1 MKEIILGIWLVVQGG
16 IDFKYKEIPL
26 WISILGG
33 IIGFIFCIIENRSV
47 TSVLSACIPGILI
60 LGFSWLTKEVIGYG
74 DGIVLLVMGIYLTF
88 SELLSIGMMA
98 FCVAGVVALLLLVLF
113 KKNGSYRIPFI
124 PFLAISYGI
133 QYLLEHGDRIG

>member
-1 MKEIILGIWLVVQGG
+1 MKEIVLGIWLVVQGG
-16 IDFKYKEIPL
+16 IDYKHKEIPL

-33 IIGFIFCIIENRSV
+33 VIGVFFCIIEKRSFS
-47 TSVLSACIPGILI
+47 SVLSACILGVLM

-74 DGIVLLVMGIYLTF
+74 DGIILIVMGLYLTI
-88 SELLSIGMMA
+88 SQLISIGMMA

-124 PFLAISYGI
+124 PFLAIAYGI
-133 QYLLEHGDRIG
+133 QYLIEHGAGMR

>member
-1 MKEIILGIWLVVQGG
+1 MVQGG

-26 WISILGG
+26 WLSILGG
-33 IIGFIFCIIENRSV
+33 IIGVVFCITESRPF
-47 TSVLSACIPGILI
+47 TTVLSACFPGILM

-74 DGIVLLVMGIYLTF
+74 DGIVLMVMGIYLTI
-88 SELLSIGMMA
+88 SQLLSIGIMA

-113 KKNGSYRIPFI
+113 KKNGSYRIPFV

-133 QYLLEHGDRIG
+133 QYLLEHGDGIG